1 MAITT
6 ATLGTGEPRTP
17 VTEHT
22 DPSYITI
29 TGWLSARA
37 YSRGCSR
44 GYAAGVQRTRLTR
57 EIVLATAATG
67 SRARGDPRPR
77 GVLGAVGMSGD
88 DNEQRQPIV
97 GGVKWTELQAP
108 WPEHCHKHRTAED
121 GKRLT
126 YVGWRTIQ
134 GRLDACCGPFGW
146 GVQVFVDAQHGV
158 VTATIT
164 IHDGQRTITRS
175 DAAGIEGVPLAK
187 GWEDSVKIGVTEACK
202 RAAGQFGI
210 GRELYMEPVEG
221 QPAATG
227 VSVAA
232 VAASKRQPISP
243 TRWPRR
249 KASSTIM
256 RRRRWTRRRLR
267 QHPNGCPRQR

>member
-1 MAITT
+1 
-6 ATLGTGEPRTP
+6 
-17 VTEHT
+17 
-22 DPSYITI
+22 
-29 TGWLSARA
+29 
-37 YSRGCSR
+37 
-44 GYAAGVQRTRLTR
+44 
-57 EIVLATAATG
+57 
-67 SRARGDPRPR
+67 
-77 GVLGAVGMSGD
+77 MSGD
-88 DNEQRQPIV
+88 DNGRPIV
-97 GGVKWTELQAP
+97 GGVKWAELQAP
-108 WPEHCHKHRTAED
+108 WPKHCHKHRTAED

-158 VTATIT
+158 VTATLA

-175 DAAGIEGVPLAK
+175 DAAGIEGVPLAT

-227 VSVAA
+227 VNVAA
-232 VAASKRQPISP
+232 VAA
-243 TRWPRR
+243 RR
-249 KASSTIM
+249 DASRY
-256 RRRRWTRRRLR
+256 RRRVGRDARRRAR
-267 QHPNGCPRQR
+267 S